1 MGQVDKSY
9 AKDIYDKIKSD
20 ILSLNIKDGDFLTLA
35 ELATKYKVSKT
46 PVRDALGALEIEGY
60 LTSLPRK
67 GYLVKP
73 VTHTNIKECFQ
84 MRLLLEKA
92 AVNLV
97 SKTATEAELN
107 RILQLALNFPKIH
120 KNENFSDFN
129 SLNDSFHMSIIKSTH
144 NSLLTEMFKNIMEN
158 LSRILIIDSQYLIY
172 KDEIEEHI
180 NIAKALIERDSKK
193 AEELVHKHISH
204 LENRVY
210 SSQSVI

>member
-1 MGQVDKSY
+1 MVQVDKSF

-20 ILSLNIKDGDFLTLA
+20 ILGLKIKDGDFLTLA
-35 ELATKYKVSKT
+35 ELANKYNVSKT

-73 VTHTNIKECFQ
+73 VTNTNIKECFQ
-84 MRLLLEKA
+84 MRLIFEKA
-92 AVNLV
+92 AVHLV

-107 RILQLALNFPKIH
+107 TILQLAMNFPDIH
-120 KNENFSDFN
+120 KKDNFSDFN
-129 SLNDSFHMSIIKSTH
+129 SLNDSFHMSIIKATH
-144 NSLLTEMFKNIMEN
+144 NSLFTEMFKNIMEN
-158 LSRILIIDSQYLIY
+158 LSRILIIDSQHLIY

-180 NIAKALIERDSKK
+180 SIAKALIDRDSKR
-193 AEELVHKHISH
+193 AEELIYKHISH

-210 SSQSVI
+210 SSQSAI